1 MFVVLHHIL
10 WTFYYKLLF
19 EDLYMTVSWIYIGLT
34 RRVCTLFTGGLLL
47 YKHSVLL
54 FTGMQRAGT
63 YTNVLGF
70 N

>member
-1 MFVVLHHIL
+1 
-10 WTFYYKLLF
+10 
-19 EDLYMTVSWIYIGLT
+19 MTVSWIYIGLT